1 MAQPDIEAFDH
12 GVVRRLARPA
22 EVQLDAAF
30 IGPSV
35 HHLADEFTPVVC
47 LYGSRFAALV
57 HDSVQH
63 PRYVFAFQA
72 LADVDCKALT

>member
-1 MAQPDIEAFDH
+1 MGNAMRKTIPMKY
-12 GVVRRLARPA
+12 
-22 EVQLDAAF
+22 
-30 IGPSV
+30 SKK
-35 HHLADEFTPVVC
+35 FTPVVC

-57 HDSVQH
+57 HDPVQH